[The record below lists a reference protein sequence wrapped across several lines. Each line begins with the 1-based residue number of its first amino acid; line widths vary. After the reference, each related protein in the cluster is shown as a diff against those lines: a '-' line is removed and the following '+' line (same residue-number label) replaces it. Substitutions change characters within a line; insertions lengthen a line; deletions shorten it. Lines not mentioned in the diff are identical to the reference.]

1 MPLDE
6 YPVHQVPLSMRHMA
20 SSDRNAYDRYY
31 FNATDRTGEVFLITG
46 FGVYP
51 NLGVVD
57 AFATLKV
64 GDRQVSVRM
73 SDALGD
79 DRMQTSVG
87 PYRIE
92 VVEPLHELRLVCEA
106 EQQGLTFDLRWRGS
120 FPAAEEP
127 AHVMRQGG
135 KVILDA
141 CRFAQVGT
149 WEGTIRLDGTE
160 IAVTPDT
167 WVGTRDRSWGIR
179 PVGEGEP
186 AGRGAA
192 EPDPDFGFWWIY
204 LPVRFDDFAIVVIAQ
219 EDGHGHRILN
229 EAVRVWPA
237 DSGRGIEQLGWP
249 EVDLTYRSG
258 TRIPTAATVRLR
270 AGREDLVMEAES
282 LGYVPLNCGSGYS
295 GDSVWNHGTWKGRD
309 WVDRVDVDLTDPG
322 VIGMAQ
328 FGVIDHV
335 GRFRIGDA
343 EGFGLF
349 EHASFGRHDPS
360 GFADF
365 GSVAP

>member
-31 FNATDRTGEVFLITG
+31 FNACDRTGDVFLITG

-64 GDRQVSVRM
+64 GDRQVSVRS

-79 DRMQTSVG
+79 DRMQTAVG

-92 VVEPLHELRLVCEA
+92 IVEPLQELRLVHDA
-106 EQQGLTFDLRWRGS
+106 EGLAFDLRWRGS

-127 AHVMRQGG
+127 PHLMRQGG

-149 WEGTIRLDGTE
+149 WEGTISLDGADL
-160 IAVTPDT
+160 AVDPAT

-179 PVGEGEP
+179 PVGEAEP
-186 AGRGAA
+186 AGRAAA
-192 EPDPDFGFWWIY
+192 EPDPDFGFWWLY
-204 LPVRFDDFAIVVIAQ
+204 LPVRFDDVAVVVIAQ
-219 EDGHGHRILN
+219 EDGDGHRSLN
-229 EAVRVWPA
+229 EAVRVHP
-237 DSGRGIEQLGWP
+237 DGRTEQLGWP
-249 EVDLTYRSG
+249 EVEVRYRSG
-258 TRIPTAATVRLR
+258 TRIPTGASVRLR
-270 AGREDLVMEAES
+270 AGGEDLVMEVES
-282 LGYVPLNCGSGYS
+282 LGFVPLNCGSGYS
-295 GDSVWNHGTWKGRD
+295 GDAVWNHGTWKGRG

-322 VIGMAQ
+322 VLGMAT

-335 GRFRIGDA
+335 GRFTLRGA
-343 EGFGLF
+343 AGESVGYGLF
-349 EHASFGRHDPS
+349 EHGSFGRHDPS